1 MAPANCCPRWTFR
14 LLPYPWQQP
23 FRASEHGFILLL
35 VPLLATLTLALVDG
49 ALAATP
55 TSPLSPLPT
64 TSQPSLPPSEA
75 PLPPSEPS
83 WPPSEPSWPPSS
95 GGAAITIRGKLLYR
109 TTWPNGTWLLSS
121 VNGTSTS
128 YTLPYQPIEARS
140 GNEIPPGQYV
150 NLTCFLPN
158 DITTMCSNITNARI
172 YLAAAP
178 MIATNV
184 TLRVLV
190 MVVSI
195 NKTPGRRCSAVKGAN
210 VTQIKDAF
218 LGPGGYADF
227 FENCSYGR
235 MVFDRQ
241 MLTVEPIVI
250 PCIETNLQCTP
261 EIISNAAMKYL
272 PQEISTGE
280 YSHLLYVFPD
290 DKEFGNKCNPSPGL
304 GEVPGPNSWY
314 WSSDF
319 DKGIFSKGTVMQEIL
334 HNFGLYHGWRNKD
347 EYGDA
352 STCMGSGQSCP
363 SAPEL
368 WHLGWATPLAQL
380 NSSTF
385 PVATYM
391 NFTLPA
397 TYLGPMGAMI
407 KIQPDWLDTNYYTKN
422 LYLSLRVKA
431 AGDKDLYE
439 DFNGK
444 LNIHEINS
452 TMDNS
457 RDKVGNDPF
466 VTMIGERMTP
476 GSNNVRLVPYKL
488 LLHIGAFND
497 RTSTIMVTI
506 CRFVNGPDECTF
518 AAL

>member
-314 WSSDF
+314 WSS
-319 DKGIFSKGTVMQEIL
+319 
-334 HNFGLYHGWRNKD
+334 H
-347 EYGDA
+347 
-352 STCMGSGQSCP
+352 STTGPQP
-363 SAPEL
+363 S
-368 WHLGWATPLAQL
+368 W
-380 NSSTF
+380 
-385 PVATYM
+385 
-391 NFTLPA
+391 
-397 TYLGPMGAMI
+397 
-407 KIQPDWLDTNYYTKN
+407 
-422 LYLSLRVKA
+422 
-431 AGDKDLYE
+431 
-439 DFNGK
+439 
-444 LNIHEINS
+444 
-452 TMDNS
+452 
-457 RDKVGNDPF
+457 
-466 VTMIGERMTP
+466 
-476 GSNNVRLVPYKL
+476 
-488 LLHIGAFND
+488 
-497 RTSTIMVTI
+497 
-506 CRFVNGPDECTF
+506 
-518 AAL
+518 